1 MPMKNEMGMFLYVL
15 YILNVIRY
23 FVGSRLSKIL
33 TIILNTLN
41 ISFSFCFFFFRSQRI
56 RRNNKIVLELL
67 GTFWASI
74 RKVSS

>member
-1 MPMKNEMGMFLYVL
+1 MPIKNEMGMFLYVL

-41 ISFSFCFFFFRSQRI
+41 ISFSFCLFFFRSQRI

>member
-1 MPMKNEMGMFLYVL
+1 MPIKNEMGMFLYVL

>member
-23 FVGSRLSKIL
+23 FFGSKLSKIL

-41 ISFSFCFFFFRSQRI
+41 ISFSFCLFFFRSQRI

>member
-1 MPMKNEMGMFLYVL
+1 MPTKNEMGMFLYVL